1 VPHSNLLSRRLEPRR
16 RARGASA
23 SALCA
28 LLLAGLA
35 ANAFAEPP
43 DEGAPPHCGAVP
55 TPDEVLQ
62 RLNEARGQGAD
73 CGHSGKLVVAAP
85 LTWSDSL
92 AAVAAAQSIEM
103 AMLQSMQHRDSR
115 NRGLAER
122 LQAGGYRFS
131 RAAENIAVG
140 YPVLD
145 DVVAAWL
152 ESPSHCENLM
162 NPGLLEL
169 GLACVDARIE
179 GDASEGR
186 YWTLVL
192 GTPRR
197 ARPEALVSAAPL
209 TAGPALP

>member
-1 VPHSNLLSRRLEPRR
+1 VPHSNLLPRRLEPRR

-35 ANAFAEPP
+35 AAAGARAP
-43 DEGAPPHCGAVP
+43 DADAAPQGGAVP

-73 CGHSGKLVVAAP
+73 CGHSGNLVVAAP
-85 LTWSDSL
+85 LTWSDNL
-92 AAVAAAQSIEM
+92 AAVATAQSIEM
-103 AMLQSMQHRDSR
+103 AMLKSMQHRDSR

-131 RAAENIAVG
+131 SAAENVAVG

-152 ESPSHCENLM
+152 ESKSHCENLM
-162 NPGLLEL
+162 NPGLREL
-169 GLACVDARIE
+169 GLACVDARID

-197 ARPEALVSAAPL
+197 GR
-209 TAGPALP
+209 